1 MLMFGLVILSG
12 IVWVAICSLYT
23 MRWISY
29 VQVIANDTSSRVN
42 DIYVTIID
50 SYELMYWFNVISV
63 ADN

>member
-1 MLMFGLVILSG
+1 
-12 IVWVAICSLYT
+12 

-63 ADN
+63 VDN